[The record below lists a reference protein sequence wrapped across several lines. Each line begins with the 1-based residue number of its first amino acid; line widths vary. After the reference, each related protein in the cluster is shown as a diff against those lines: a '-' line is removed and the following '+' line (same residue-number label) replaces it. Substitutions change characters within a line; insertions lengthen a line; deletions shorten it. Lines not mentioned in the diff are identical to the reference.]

1 MMLALVAPHAIDGL
15 VSLPTPRLCESALD
29 NLIQKQLLVQR
40 NFLAP
45 ELVSAL
51 IADMRSLRARGSDA
65 PSAAASTLHGSV
77 EWKMLLPAGPTRDDT
92 ADDPQGL
99 QGRDALLSLVTELAA
114 GIESRTGVALDVSHS

>member
-1 MMLALVAPHAIDGL
+1 MLALIIPHAITGL
-15 VSLPTPRLCESALD
+15 LSLPTPCLRESALD
-29 NLIQKQLLVQR
+29 ALIQKQVLVQP

-45 ELVSAL
+45 DLVSAL
-51 IADMRSLRARGSDA
+51 IADMRSLQARGNDA

-77 EWKMLLPAGPTRDDT
+77 EWKMLLPDGPTRDDT

-99 QGRDALLSLVTELAA
+99 QGRDALLSIVTELAS